1 LHAVCL
7 DGSDVNPE
15 AGVVRLVL
23 GVRVDLAL
31 DPLNRL
37 AIELDIFG
45 VGVAQAGSTVTMTSK
60 PLVITIIIL
69 AVPSAGHIGIDIGAM
84 SLLDGKAQAPAS

>member
-1 LHAVCL
+1 LHAVCS

-31 DPLNRL
+31 NPLNRL

-45 VGVAQAGSTVTMTSK
+45 VGILQAGSTVAVASE
-60 PLVITIIIL
+60 PSVITIMIL
-69 AVPSAGHIGIDIGAM
+69 AVPSAGHIGIDIGAT
-84 SLLDGKAQAPAS
+84 SLSDGQAQALAS